1 MIMSWTTF
9 SRICDILGF
18 ISFFL
23 SIGILKKFTQ
33 KPKVRKKLTKMNEK
47 SCSVPSLRCG
57 KIFGMTDCLHQASK
71 IIYRAKYTNFK

>member
-23 SIGILKKFTQ
+23 SIGILKKVYAKNRKSERNLQ
-33 KPKVRKKLTKMNEK
+33 K
-47 SCSVPSLRCG
+47 
-57 KIFGMTDCLHQASK
+57 
-71 IIYRAKYTNFK
+71 